1 MAVRYRRRQPIEY
14 QRRREFLWYLFRRRH
29 PRRME
34 LAEEVM
40 ARTRGWLLFRLLGD
54 LVMFCKKD
62 ADAALELDGLI
73 ARLPEKC
80 HRWIDVGLAVIR
92 SEDPLKSVFWRRLDR
107 TEHRLLIALL
117 STHSDIKSIGE
128 WLAQH
133 GYADDWHATIT
144 DWLSE
149 MDVDQALRLRL
160 GSARAEIIGHLLR
173 GLSDAET
180 LQEMRRTYT
189 ILAPEAE
196 LLVQGFNRFRKLSFL
211 KPLLESNLSVGAV
224 RAAHSAAFV

>member
-1 MAVRYRRRQPIEY
+1 
-14 QRRREFLWYLFRRRH
+14 
-29 PRRME
+29 
-34 LAEEVM
+34 
-40 ARTRGWLLFRLLGD
+40 
-54 LVMFCKKD
+54 
-62 ADAALELDGLI
+62 
-73 ARLPEKC
+73 
-80 HRWIDVGLAVIR
+80 
-92 SEDPLKSVFWRRLDR
+92 
-107 TEHRLLIALL
+107 
-117 STHSDIKSIGE
+117 
-128 WLAQH
+128 
-133 GYADDWHATIT
+133 
-144 DWLSE
+144 